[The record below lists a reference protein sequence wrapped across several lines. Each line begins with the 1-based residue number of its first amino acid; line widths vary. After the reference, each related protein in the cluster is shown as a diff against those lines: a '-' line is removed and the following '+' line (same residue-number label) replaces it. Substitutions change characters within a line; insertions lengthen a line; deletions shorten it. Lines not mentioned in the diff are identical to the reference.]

1 MREVRC
7 PSCGREVSPGKY
19 CIFCGNTLHGAAPA
33 SKTALQNVRPAEK
46 KQAEKDPNLWDPEA
60 AYRVSKARRR
70 LVALMILLL
79 VAVPGVLVYL
89 GQQKGNPRPQQTFP
103 IRDDAFPDYGTNSR
117 MTLKEMGDC
126 MEKAGFTRL
135 GDPYTHNGATYQ
147 MFDGFTVLNCRT
159 EYSLAAVSK
168 DGEQAIVHYFGE
180 EKGKTSSSF
189 SQPGKVLKELLTEML
204 ARYGTPEIIS
214 FPEAW
219 YWKTENGE
227 KFLLRYIVKDEI
239 ELMYGWA
246 FTEEGV
252 I

>member
-7 PSCGREVSPGKY
+7 PSCGRGVSPGKY
-19 CIFCGNTLHGAAPA
+19 CIFCGNTLQGAAPTA
-33 SKTALQNVRPAEK
+33 KTAPDNARP
-46 KQAEKDPNLWDPEA
+46 AEKDPNIWDPEA
-60 AYRVSKARRR
+60 AYRVSKARR
-70 LVALMILLL
+70 LVALLILLL
-79 VAVPGVLVYL
+79 VAVSGVLAYL
-89 GQQKGNPRPQQTFP
+89 GQQKENPRPQQTFP
-103 IRDDAFPDYGTNSR
+103 LHDDAFPDYGTNSR

-135 GDPYTHNGATYQ
+135 GDPYTHNGTTYQ
-147 MFDGFTVLNCRT
+147 MFDEFTVLNCRT